1 MIDYGT
7 RENDLMTETS
17 AEVSHEHI
25 NDYLAGVQ
33 TALATVSP
41 AQVAAIVEVLLDA
54 AQTGKMIFICGNGG
68 SASTASHMACDL
80 GKGCR
85 MPGFPSFKAIA
96 LTDSMSQVTAWANDT
111 SYENCFS
118 GQLEGLASPGDV
130 LVSISG
136 SGNSPN
142 VLKAVEVAKTLGM
155 TTIGWSGF
163 KGGKLA
169 GMVDYGI
176 VTPASNIETVE
187 DLHMILEHTVSTTLR
202 RTIQART
209 GQYSEGGC

>member
-1 MIDYGT
+1 MIDYDT
-7 RENDLMTETS
+7 RENDLMAETS
-17 AEVSHEHI
+17 EELSHQYI
-25 NDYLAGVQ
+25 NGYLDGVQ
-33 TALATVSP
+33 SALGTVSP
-41 AQVAAIVEVLLDA
+41 AQVAAIVEVLLEA
-54 AQTGKMIFICGNGG
+54 GRTGKMIFICGNGG

-85 MPGFPSFKAIA
+85 TPGFPSFKAIA

-111 SYENCFS
+111 NYESCFS

-142 VLKAVEVAKTLGM
+142 VLKAVQVAKEIGM
-155 TTIGWSGF
+155 TTIGLAGF

-176 VTPASNIETVE
+176 VIPASNIEQVE
-187 DLHMILEHTVSTTLR
+187 DLHMILEHTIATTLR
-202 RTIQART
+202 RTLQARS
-209 GQYSEGGC
+209 GQFSEGGC